1 MRIPRISPRACRRH
15 DKGVYTYRRGIYAT
29 ASCAMMSPASTSF
42 AMASKVVYLK
52 RLSLLAV
59 GILVLAL
66 VCASH
71 GQTSAQ
77 LPTSAA
83 INFPDLYEAS
93 IAELQDGLERGHFTS
108 VDLVK
113 VSMS

>member
-1 MRIPRISPRACRRH
+1 MPPGYIRDSFVCG
-15 DKGVYTYRRGIYAT
+15 GV
-29 ASCAMMSPASTSF
+29 SCASTSF
-42 AMASKVVYLK
+42 IMASKVAYLT
-52 RLSLLAV
+52 RLSLLTI

-66 VCASH
+66 VCASQ

-77 LPTSAA
+77 SPTSAA

-113 VSMS
+113 VSMP